1 MPQQQQGSSMSETKS
16 SQRFQ
21 CLNAEQVEVLHQVL
35 SEVVPI
41 HGRGNF
47 PTLELRPR
55 DIIMAVRARLQKQGI
70 TVRDIRLNGSTAS
83 HVLVRDNG
91 TSYKD
96 LDVIFG
102 VELPSQEEFQV
113 IKESVL
119 SCLLD
124 CLPAGVNRERISSA
138 TMKEAYVQKMVKV
151 FNEHDRWSLIS
162 LSNNSGKNLELKFVS
177 TLRRQF
183 EFSVDSFQII
193 LDRLLESY
201 MQQELQQKMKTGEL
215 REQPAENQKKDSS
228 SLLREP
234 TAPKTE
240 NASGKD
246 LSIKAEAQISQT
258 QQRDEVNEKQS
269 KTVPNTQQIEQSNQ
283 TKDSEVEKDNKGIKP
298 VELKEASEHK
308 ETFSF
313 SDQTLPKH
321 LSEEKQTSE
330 NSDQTLPTLLSE
342 EKQTSENSDQTL
354 PTLLSEEKQTSE
366 NSDQTLPTLLS
377 EEKQTFEN
385 SEPPNQ
391 IELRHEPELPDI
403 TKCPTTVEMS
413 EPTQPCDDQQPAHSN
428 HQELSVQK
436 EQSNHTK
443 PPDEGEELT
452 EQMAHS
458 ESPKSS
464 NKTQAES
471 LNLAEECHSA
481 DFSECFSEDQS
492 SDEKDKTQH
501 LTAPDSSTSSPA
513 QIETQ
518 VEEERQ
524 EETETVEQEERKDEM
539 GIREMTEEIIASEAT
554 NIDNTQGID
563 CSCSTSSISLS
574 LDNTE
579 PAGTQDTAEIHSTLD
594 TDNSDKTPNTL
605 EAESPPDTQDGLPA
619 PPSLVSDKK
628 TSSSPSCKAS
638 ERLAHMVVLKHHS
651 PIPPRRMCRKVSPN
665 SDPHQVSDSESVVD
679 PNPCPRPEP
688 EIVSD
693 PKPSSDPTTTPTT
706 SNSTKTNPEHE
717 STPPSNLTCDIGLTP
732 DPAPDIISTS
742 AVDPISDS
750 AQDPSSSQLITESP
764 CETSIQSIKETP
776 STHCDEQSNPSTSET
791 VPAPRQSKPLG
802 SVDKLVSLTNT
813 STSNTQ
819 EPVHT
824 SEVELSDED
833 EIRVVQTKKMDFSQL
848 IDSPQETTLVT
859 PPVPCPTSPLL
870 SLSPPCFTPS
880 PPSLSPPR
888 CLTPPSNFLSSALLN
903 TVSLETSFSSPPL
916 SFSPTSS
923 CLSSPP
929 YLTPTMLS
937 LSPTPVCLSPPSPC
951 LSPPIL
957 CLTPP
962 VESEDLVPQVS
973 SHMEPLILKTDSED
987 ENQESSPQPGNPILQ
1002 LEDKKEH
1009 DYISSLP
1016 GVSEPVSFPITI
1028 PSTTSH
1034 VLPHSQSE
1042 DPGELAPPEADEAS
1056 SPVPENKEAPK
1067 VNAVMPEQ
1075 CIAPQATDSVPAVE
1089 VLAESMYGDFEA
1101 AMDHLRYRLI
1111 ATRNPEEIRGGG
1123 LLKYSNLLVRDY
1135 RPASETEIK
1144 TLERYMCSRFF
1155 IDFPDVQEQ
1164 QRKILSYLKNH
1175 FIGEERSKYQ
1185 YLMTLRRVVDDST
1198 VCLMGHERRQTL
1210 NMITVLAL
1218 KVLGEQNIIPNTDH
1232 VTCFYQPA
1240 PYLADHNTPYLAEPS
1255 YCSYYIPQAG
1265 STLLYQ
1271 PYPLHLHTQTGL
1283 V

>member
-1 MPQQQQGSSMSETKS
+1 MDGRHTVTILHGVPAPSTSRPFERWTGARTHQHRASPESIGTLEEKQSQSLSGPEARRRFYYQTGSQSLPQMPQQQQGSSMSETKS

-234 TAPKTE
+234 NAPKTE

-258 QQRDEVNEKQS
+258 QQRDEVHEKQS
-269 KTVPNTQQIEQSNQ
+269 KTVPNTQHIEQSNQ

-313 SDQTLPKH
+313 SDRTLPK
-321 LSEEKQTSE
+321 
-330 NSDQTLPTLLSE
+330 LLSE
-342 EKQTSENSDQTL
+342 EKQTS
-354 PTLLSEEKQTSE
+354 
-366 NSDQTLPTLLS
+366 
-377 EEKQTFEN
+377 EN

-501 LTAPDSSTSSPA
+501 LTAPDSSTPSPA

-524 EETETVEQEERKDEM
+524 EETETVEQK
-539 GIREMTEEIIASEAT
+539 RE
-554 NIDNTQGID
+554 
-563 CSCSTSSISLS
+563 
-574 LDNTE
+574 
-579 PAGTQDTAEIHSTLD
+579 
-594 TDNSDKTPNTL
+594 
-605 EAESPPDTQDGLPA
+605 
-619 PPSLVSDKK
+619 
-628 TSSSPSCKAS
+628 
-638 ERLAHMVVLKHHS
+638 
-651 PIPPRRMCRKVSPN
+651 
-665 SDPHQVSDSESVVD
+665 
-679 PNPCPRPEP
+679 
-688 EIVSD
+688 
-693 PKPSSDPTTTPTT
+693 
-706 SNSTKTNPEHE
+706 
-717 STPPSNLTCDIGLTP
+717 
-732 DPAPDIISTS
+732 
-742 AVDPISDS
+742 
-750 AQDPSSSQLITESP
+750 
-764 CETSIQSIKETP
+764 
-776 STHCDEQSNPSTSET
+776 
-791 VPAPRQSKPLG
+791 
-802 SVDKLVSLTNT
+802 
-813 STSNTQ
+813 
-819 EPVHT
+819 
-824 SEVELSDED
+824 
-833 EIRVVQTKKMDFSQL
+833 KMRW
-848 IDSPQETTLVT
+848 E
-859 PPVPCPTSPLL
+859 
-870 SLSPPCFTPS
+870 
-880 PPSLSPPR
+880 
-888 CLTPPSNFLSSALLN
+888 
-903 TVSLETSFSSPPL
+903 
-916 SFSPTSS
+916 
-923 CLSSPP
+923 
-929 YLTPTMLS
+929 
-937 LSPTPVCLSPPSPC
+937 
-951 LSPPIL
+951 
-957 CLTPP
+957 
-962 VESEDLVPQVS
+962 
-973 SHMEPLILKTDSED
+973 
-987 ENQESSPQPGNPILQ
+987 
-1002 LEDKKEH
+1002 
-1009 DYISSLP
+1009 
-1016 GVSEPVSFPITI
+1016 
-1028 PSTTSH
+1028 
-1034 VLPHSQSE
+1034 
-1042 DPGELAPPEADEAS
+1042 
-1056 SPVPENKEAPK
+1056 
-1067 VNAVMPEQ
+1067 
-1075 CIAPQATDSVPAVE
+1075 
-1089 VLAESMYGDFEA
+1089 
-1101 AMDHLRYRLI
+1101 
-1111 ATRNPEEIRGGG
+1111 
-1123 LLKYSNLLVRDY
+1123 
-1135 RPASETEIK
+1135 
-1144 TLERYMCSRFF
+1144 
-1155 IDFPDVQEQ
+1155 
-1164 QRKILSYLKNH
+1164 
-1175 FIGEERSKYQ
+1175 
-1185 YLMTLRRVVDDST
+1185 
-1198 VCLMGHERRQTL
+1198 
-1210 NMITVLAL
+1210 
-1218 KVLGEQNIIPNTDH
+1218 
-1232 VTCFYQPA
+1232 
-1240 PYLADHNTPYLAEPS
+1240 
-1255 YCSYYIPQAG
+1255 
-1265 STLLYQ
+1265 
-1271 PYPLHLHTQTGL
+1271 
-1283 V
+1283 

>member
-1 MPQQQQGSSMSETKS
+1 MLQQQGSSMSETKS
-16 SQRFQ
+16 SQRFHS
-21 CLNAEQVEVLHQVL
+21 LNAEQVEVLHQVL

-70 TVRDIRLNGSTAS
+70 TVRDVRLNGSTAS

-119 SCLLD
+119 GCLLD

-201 MQQELQQKMKTGEL
+201 MQQELQHKNKNVEL
-215 REQPAENQKKDSS
+215 REQPAETQKKDSS
-228 SLLREP
+228 SMIREP

-240 NASGKD
+240 NASSKN
-246 LSIKAEAQISQT
+246 LSSKAEAPISQT
-258 QQRDEVNEKQS
+258 QQRDELNEKES
-269 KTVPNTQQIEQSNQ
+269 KTVVNTQQIEQSNQ
-283 TKDSEVEKDNKGIKP
+283 TKDSEIEKEDRGKTP

-308 ETFSF
+308 ETFNF
-313 SDQTLPKH
+313 SDQTFPK
-321 LSEEKQTSE
+321 
-330 NSDQTLPTLLSE
+330 LLSE
-342 EKQTSENSDQTL
+342 EKPTS
-354 PTLLSEEKQTSE
+354 
-366 NSDQTLPTLLS
+366 
-377 EEKQTFEN
+377 EN
-385 SEPPNQ
+385 SEPPTQ
-391 IELRHEPELPDI
+391 IELRREPELPDN

-413 EPTQPCDDQQPAHSN
+413 EQTQPCDDQQPAHSN

-436 EQSNHTK
+436 EQSNPPK
-443 PPDEGEELT
+443 PPDEREELK
-452 EQMAHS
+452 EQTRHTK
-458 ESPKSS
+458 SPKSS
-464 NKTQAES
+464 NKSQAES
-471 LNLAEECHSA
+471 LNSAEGYHSE
-481 DFSECFSEDQS
+481 DFSECFSEDKS
-492 SDEKDKTQH
+492 SDEKDKTH
-501 LTAPDSSTSSPA
+501 LTAHDSSTSSPA
-513 QIETQ
+513 KIETQ
-518 VEEERQ
+518 LEEERK
-524 EETETVEQEERKDEM
+524 EETETVEQAERKDEM
-539 GIREMTEEIIASEAT
+539 EIREMTEEIIASEAT
-554 NIDNTQGID
+554 NVDNTQGID

-574 LDNTE
+574 LDTE
-579 PAGTQDTAEIHSTLD
+579 PAGTQATAEIHSTLH
-594 TDNSDKTPNTL
+594 TDNSDKTPNAL
-605 EAESPPDTQDGLPA
+605 EDESPPDTQDVLPA

-638 ERLAHMVVLKHHS
+638 ERLAHMVVLKHSS
-651 PIPPRRMCRKVSPN
+651 PKPPRRMCRKVSPN
-665 SDPHQVSDSESVVD
+665 NYPYQVSDSESVIAPCLD
-679 PNPCPRPEP
+679 PNPCPSPEP
-688 EIVSD
+688 EIVSE
-693 PKPSSDPTTTPTT
+693 PKPTAPSSDPTTTQITG
-706 SNSTKTNPEHE
+706 NSTKSNSEHE
-717 STPPSNLTCDIGLTP
+717 STTPSNLTCILDLTSAP

-742 AVDPISDS
+742 AVDPSSDL
-750 AQDPSSSQLITESP
+750 AQDPSSSQITSETA
-764 CETSIQSIKETP
+764 CETIIQSIKETP
-776 STHCDEQSNPSTSET
+776 STHCDEQSNPSTGQT
-791 VPAPRQSKPLG
+791 VPAPRPSKPLG
-802 SVDKLVSLTNT
+802 SVDTLVSHTNT
-813 STSNTQ
+813 STSDTQ

-824 SEVELSDED
+824 SEDELSDED
-833 EIRVVQTKKMDFSQL
+833 ENRVVQTKKMDFNQPIS
-848 IDSPQETTLVT
+848 SPQAITLVT
-859 PPVPCPTSPLL
+859 PPVPCLTPPLL
-870 SLSPPCFTPS
+870 SLSPPYFTPS

-888 CLTPPSNFLSSALLN
+888 CLTPPSNCLSSELLN

-973 SHMEPLILKTDSED
+973 SDMEPLILNTESE
-987 ENQESSPQPGNPILQ
+987 EQIKESSPQPGNPLLQ
-1002 LEDKKEH
+1002 LEDKKEK

-1042 DPGELAPPEADEAS
+1042 DPREMAPPEADEAS

-1075 CIAPQATDSVPAVE
+1075 CNTPQATASVPAVE

-1135 RPASETEIK
+1135 RPASETQIK

-1255 YCSYYIPQAG
+1255 YCSYYIPQGG

-1271 PYPLHLHTQTGL
+1271 PYPLHLHSQTGL

>member
-1 MPQQQQGSSMSETKS
+1 MVTAVWTLEATASTRTHQHRASPESIGTLEEKQSQSLSGPEARRRFYYQTGSQSLPQMPQQQQKVYTRDGSLSLQSVFVCVVSPVNTRPSVCAGFSMAIDYVRAEPIRLDESLRLQGSSMSETKS

-201 MQQELQQKMKTGEL
+201 MQQELQQKKKL
-215 REQPAENQKKDSS
+215 PAENQKKDSS

-234 TAPKTE
+234 NAPKTE

-258 QQRDEVNEKQS
+258 RQRDEVHEKQS

-283 TKDSEVEKDNKGIKP
+283 TKDSEVEKDKKGIKP

-308 ETFSF
+308 ETLAFLTRLYQNF
-313 SDQTLPKH
+313 CQKRNKPLRILTRLYQTF
-321 LSEEKQTSE
+321 KQTSE
-330 NSDQTLPTLLSE
+330 NSDQTLPKLLSE
-342 EKQTSENSDQTL
+342 EKQTS
-354 PTLLSEEKQTSE
+354 
-366 NSDQTLPTLLS
+366 
-377 EEKQTFEN
+377 EN

-452 EQMAHS
+452 EQMALS

-563 CSCSTSSISLS
+563 GSCSTSSISLS

-579 PAGTQDTAEIHSTLD
+579 PAGTQNTAEIHSTLD

-638 ERLAHMVVLKHHS
+638 ERLAHMVVLKHIS
-651 PIPPRRMCRKVSPN
+651 PKPPRRMCRKVSPN

-679 PNPCPRPEP
+679 PNPCPSPEP

-742 AVDPISDS
+742 AVDPISDL
-750 AQDPSSSQLITESP
+750 AHDPSSSRLITESS

-776 STHCDEQSNPSTSET
+776 STHCDEQSNPSTNET
-791 VPAPRQSKPLG
+791 VPAPRKSKPLG
-802 SVDKLVSLTNT
+802 SVSTLVSLTNIPPPT
-813 STSNTQ
+813 PRN
-819 EPVHT
+819 
-824 SEVELSDED
+824 LY
-833 EIRVVQTKKMDFSQL
+833 I
-848 IDSPQETTLVT
+848 PQK
-859 PPVPCPTSPLL
+859 
-870 SLSPPCFTPS
+870 
-880 PPSLSPPR
+880 
-888 CLTPPSNFLSSALLN
+888 LSSAM
-903 TVSLETSFSSPPL
+903 
-916 SFSPTSS
+916 
-923 CLSSPP
+923 
-929 YLTPTMLS
+929 TMK
-937 LSPTPVCLSPPSPC
+937 
-951 LSPPIL
+951 
-957 CLTPP
+957 
-962 VESEDLVPQVS
+962 SE
-973 SHMEPLILKTDSED
+973 
-987 ENQESSPQPGNPILQ
+987 
-1002 LEDKKEH
+1002 
-1009 DYISSLP
+1009 
-1016 GVSEPVSFPITI
+1016 
-1028 PSTTSH
+1028 
-1034 VLPHSQSE
+1034 
-1042 DPGELAPPEADEAS
+1042 
-1056 SPVPENKEAPK
+1056 
-1067 VNAVMPEQ
+1067 
-1075 CIAPQATDSVPAVE
+1075 
-1089 VLAESMYGDFEA
+1089 
-1101 AMDHLRYRLI
+1101 
-1111 ATRNPEEIRGGG
+1111 
-1123 LLKYSNLLVRDY
+1123 
-1135 RPASETEIK
+1135 
-1144 TLERYMCSRFF
+1144 
-1155 IDFPDVQEQ
+1155 
-1164 QRKILSYLKNH
+1164 
-1175 FIGEERSKYQ
+1175 
-1185 YLMTLRRVVDDST
+1185 
-1198 VCLMGHERRQTL
+1198 
-1210 NMITVLAL
+1210 
-1218 KVLGEQNIIPNTDH
+1218 
-1232 VTCFYQPA
+1232 
-1240 PYLADHNTPYLAEPS
+1240 
-1255 YCSYYIPQAG
+1255 
-1265 STLLYQ
+1265 
-1271 PYPLHLHTQTGL
+1271 
-1283 V
+1283 